1 MTTASDHDA
10 AGTRDPGEAR
20 RALQDER
27 RRLGEL
33 LGDVLDA
40 EELDE
45 PEQGSAGGELST
57 VDQHP
62 ADAATE
68 TQYREQALSEAEQLR
83 AEIADVDAAL
93 ARVAEG
99 TYGRCQACGRPIGR
113 ERLEALPATRF
124 CVDDARAAEAEAG
137 RPGERPEAG

>member
-10 AGTRDPGEAR
+10 AGTLDPGEAR

-33 LGDVLDA
+33 LRDVLDA

-45 PEQGSAGGELST
+45 PEQGSAGGEL
-57 VDQHP
+57 
-62 ADAATE
+62 
-68 TQYREQALSEAEQLR
+68 YREQALSEAEQLR